1 MIIEDAP
8 AKINLA
14 LHVTGRR
21 ADGYHLL
28 DSLVAF
34 ADMGDTVTLA
44 PGPLSL
50 LIDGPFGA
58 GLDAGPGNLCLRAAQ
73 LAGGAAVITLTKRLP
88 VASGIGGGSADAA
101 AVMRGLAAQ
110 GHALPDDPA
119 ALGADIPVCLTSRPL
134 RMRGV
139 GEDLSEVPPLPPL
152 PIVLVNPGL
161 PLATPPVFA
170 ALTRRDNPPL
180 PDPDWQDG
188 DSLIAWLAG
197 CRNDLQAPAIAL
209 LPVIAEVLAA
219 LDQAG
224 ARLARMSGS
233 GATCFGIF
241 DSPAQAE
248 RAADGLRRPGW
259 WSVASKLAPLDR
271 AGYISPATGGKD

>member
-1 MIIEDAP
+1 MIQPAP
-8 AKINLA
+8 AKLNLA

-34 ADMGDTVTLA
+34 AAIGDHVSLQTGPAALTV
-44 PGPLSL
+44 
-50 LIDGPFGA
+50 DGPFA
-58 GLDAGPGNLCLRAAQ
+58 EQVPTDDSNLCLRAAR
-73 LAGGAAVITLTKRLP
+73 AMGAEASIHLTKNLP

-110 GHALPDDPA
+110 GWSLPDNPA
-119 ALGADIPVCLTSRPL
+119 ALGADIPVCLASRPL

-139 GEDLSEVPPLPPL
+139 GERLDAVPPLPALPL
-152 PIVLVNPGL
+152 VLINPGQ

-170 ALTRRDNPPL
+170 ALSRRDNPGL
-180 PDPDWQDG
+180 PDPDWHDAE
-188 DSLIAWLAG
+188 SLIDWLAR
-197 CRNDLQAPAIAL
+197 CRNDLQPAAISL
-209 LPVIAEVLAA
+209 VPVIAEVLAA
-219 LDQAG
+219 LDRAG

-241 DSPAQAE
+241 DSPDAA
-248 RAADGLRRPGW
+248 RAAADALTRPGW
-259 WSVASKLAPLDR
+259 WTVATELAPLP
-271 AGYISPATGGKD
+271 APGYISTKTGRKD